1 MEITFNNVTYKENV
15 RTPLEKTYLKN
26 FSYTFTSGK
35 VYSIIGDSD
44 SGKEKIGLL
53 INAVN
58 KPLIGTIKIGKYLN
72 DGKYIKNINGLRMN
86 VGYLKEN
93 PNEFLF
99 NKIVKSELEFGLKY
113 FKYKLNKKNIRISEA
128 LKLVGLNEEYLKRR
142 IDSLNISEKKKVSL
156 ASILIFNPSVIIIEE
171 PSIFLNYRDNE
182 KLIKLIKLLKDKYNK
197 TIILISKDTN
207 LSYKVSDE
215 IILLNKGSIV
225 YAGNKSILEDEKVLN
240 NINVDVP
247 EIVKF
252 INISNKFD
260 ANLTYTSNILDLIKE
275 VYRNAKQ

>member
-156 ASILIFNPSVIIIEE
+156 ASILIFNPGVIILEE

-215 IILLNKGSIV
+215 IILLNKGSMV

-240 NINVDVP
+240 NINIDVP

>member
-58 KPLIGTIKIGKYLN
+58 KRLIGTIKIGKYLN

-99 NKIVKSELEFGLKY
+99 NKTVKSELEFGLKY

-156 ASILIFNPSVIIIEE
+156 ASILIFNPGVIILEE

-260 ANLTYTSNILDLIKE
+260 AKLTYTSNILDLIKE
-275 VYRNAKQ
+275 VYRNAK

>member
-99 NKIVKSELEFGLKY
+99 NKTVKSELEFGL
-113 FKYKLNKKNIRISEA
+113 
-128 LKLVGLNEEYLKRR
+128 
-142 IDSLNISEKKKVSL
+142 
-156 ASILIFNPSVIIIEE
+156 
-171 PSIFLNYRDNE
+171 
-182 KLIKLIKLLKDKYNK
+182 
-197 TIILISKDTN
+197 
-207 LSYKVSDE
+207 
-215 IILLNKGSIV
+215 
-225 YAGNKSILEDEKVLN
+225 
-240 NINVDVP
+240 
-247 EIVKF
+247 
-252 INISNKFD
+252 
-260 ANLTYTSNILDLIKE
+260 
-275 VYRNAKQ
+275 

>member
-1 MEITFNNVTYKENV
+1 MALSFNNVTYKSNLKKFNYDFEDGKITTIVSGESLSYFTYLISN
-15 RTPLEKTYLKN
+15 LEKDYNGKITNTYKGRN
-26 FSYTFTSGK
+26 
-35 VYSIIGDSD
+35 IGVVF
-44 SGKEKIGLL
+44 
-53 INAVN
+53 N
-58 KPLIGTIKIGKYLN
+58 
-72 DGKYIKNINGLRMN
+72 
-86 VGYLKEN
+86 N
-93 PNEFLF
+93 PEEAFIF
-99 NKIVKSELEFGLKY
+99 NTVREELEFGLKY

-156 ASILIFNPSVIIIEE
+156 ASILIFNPGVIIIEE

-275 VYRNAKQ
+275 VYRNAK

>member
-113 FKYKLNKKNIRISEA
+113 FKYKLNKKNIRISKA

-156 ASILIFNPSVIIIEE
+156 ASILIFNPGVIILEE

-275 VYRNAKQ
+275 VYRNAK

>member
-1 MEITFNNVTYKENV
+1 MEIAFNNVTYKENV

-72 DGKYIKNINGLRMN
+72 DGKYIKNINSLRMN

-156 ASILIFNPSVIIIEE
+156 ASILIFNPGVIILEE

-260 ANLTYTSNILDLIKE
+260 AKLTYTSNILDLIKE
-275 VYRNAKQ
+275 VYRNAK

>member
-93 PNEFLF
+93 TNEFLF

-225 YAGNKSILEDEKVLN
+225 YVGNKSILEDEKVLN

-275 VYRNAKQ
+275 VYRNAK

>member
-156 ASILIFNPSVIIIEE
+156 ASILIFNPGVIILEE

-275 VYRNAKQ
+275 VYRNAK

>member
-86 VGYLKEN
+86 VGYLREN

-99 NKIVKSELEFGLKY
+99 NKTVKSELEFGLKY

-156 ASILIFNPSVIIIEE
+156 ASILIFNPSVIILEE

-275 VYRNAKQ
+275 VYRNAK

>member
-260 ANLTYTSNILDLIKE
+260 ANLTYTSHILDLIKE
-275 VYRNAKQ
+275 VYRNAK

>member
-99 NKIVKSELEFGLKY
+99 NKTVKSELEFGLKY

-156 ASILIFNPSVIIIEE
+156 ASILIFNPGVIILEE

-275 VYRNAKQ
+275 VYRNAK

>member
-128 LKLVGLNEEYLKRR
+128 LKLVGLNEEYLKRS

-275 VYRNAKQ
+275 VYRNAK

>member
-15 RTPLEKTYLKN
+15 RTPLEKTFLKN

-99 NKIVKSELEFGLKY
+99 NKTVKSELEFGLKY

-156 ASILIFNPSVIIIEE
+156 ASILIFNPSVIILEE
-171 PSIFLNYRDNE
+171 PSLFLNYRDNE

-215 IILLNKGSIV
+215 IILLNKGSMV

-275 VYRNAKQ
+275 VYRNAK

>member
-156 ASILIFNPSVIIIEE
+156 ASILIFNPIVIIIEE

-240 NINVDVP
+240 NINIDVP

-275 VYRNAKQ
+275 VYRNAK

>member
-142 IDSLNISEKKKVSL
+142 IDSLNINEKKKVSL
-156 ASILIFNPSVIIIEE
+156 ASILIFNPGVIILEE

-275 VYRNAKQ
+275 VYRNAK

>member
-156 ASILIFNPSVIIIEE
+156 ASILIFNPSVIILEE
-171 PSIFLNYRDNE
+171 PSMFLNYRDNE

-275 VYRNAKQ
+275 VYRNAK

>member
-72 DGKYIKNINGLRMN
+72 DGKYIKNINSLRMN

-156 ASILIFNPSVIIIEE
+156 ASILIFNPGVIILEE

>member
-99 NKIVKSELEFGLKY
+99 NKTVKSELEFGLKY

-156 ASILIFNPSVIIIEE
+156 ASILIFNPGVILLEE

-275 VYRNAKQ
+275 VYRNAK

>member
-58 KPLIGTIKIGKYLN
+58 KPLIGTMKIGKYLN

-142 IDSLNISEKKKVSL
+142 IDSLNICEKKKVSL
-156 ASILIFNPSVIIIEE
+156 ASILIFNPGVIILEE

-240 NINVDVP
+240 NINIDIP

-275 VYRNAKQ
+275 VYRNAK

>member
-72 DGKYIKNINGLRMN
+72 DGKYIKNINSLRMN

-156 ASILIFNPSVIIIEE
+156 ASILIFNPGVIILEE

-275 VYRNAKQ
+275 VYRNAK

>member
-58 KPLIGTIKIGKYLN
+58 KPFIGTIKIGKYLN

-156 ASILIFNPSVIIIEE
+156 ASILIFNPGVIILEE

-275 VYRNAKQ
+275 VYRNAK

>member
-1 MEITFNNVTYKENV
+1 MEIAFNNVTYKENV

-99 NKIVKSELEFGLKY
+99 NKTVKSELEFGLKY

-156 ASILIFNPSVIIIEE
+156 ASILIFNPGVIILEE
-171 PSIFLNYRDNE
+171 PSMFLNYRDNE

-275 VYRNAKQ
+275 VYRNAK

>member
-99 NKIVKSELEFGLKY
+99 NKTVKSELDFGLKY

-156 ASILIFNPSVIIIEE
+156 ASILIFNPGVIILEE

-275 VYRNAKQ
+275 VYRNAK

>member
-99 NKIVKSELEFGLKY
+99 NKTVKSELEFGLKY
-113 FKYKLNKKNIRISEA
+113 FKYKLNKKNIRISET

-156 ASILIFNPSVIIIEE
+156 ASILIFNPGVIILEE

-275 VYRNAKQ
+275 VYRNAK

>member
-99 NKIVKSELEFGLKY
+99 NKTVKSELEFGLKY

-156 ASILIFNPSVIIIEE
+156 ASILIFNPSVIILEE

-240 NINVDVP
+240 NINIDVP

-275 VYRNAKQ
+275 VYRNAK

>member
-58 KPLIGTIKIGKYLN
+58 KPHIGTIKIGKYLN

-275 VYRNAKQ
+275 VYRNAK

>member
-240 NINVDVP
+240 NINIDVP

-275 VYRNAKQ
+275 VYRNAK

>member
-215 IILLNKGSIV
+215 IILLNKGSMV

>member
-275 VYRNAKQ
+275 VYRNAK

>member
-35 VYSIIGDSD
+35 VYSIIGDSE

-215 IILLNKGSIV
+215 IILLNKGSMV

-275 VYRNAKQ
+275 VYRNAK

>member
-156 ASILIFNPSVIIIEE
+156 ASILIFNPSVIILEE

-252 INISNKFD
+252 INISNKFN

-275 VYRNAKQ
+275 VYRNAK

>member
-215 IILLNKGSIV
+215 IILLNKGAMV

-275 VYRNAKQ
+275 VYRNAK

>member
-156 ASILIFNPSVIIIEE
+156 ASILIFNPGVIIIEE

-275 VYRNAKQ
+275 VYRNAK

>member
-99 NKIVKSELEFGLKY
+99 NKTVKSELEFGLKY

-156 ASILIFNPSVIIIEE
+156 ASILIFNPGVIILEE
-171 PSIFLNYRDNE
+171 PSMFLNYRDNE

-197 TIILISKDTN
+197 TIILISKDTS

-275 VYRNAKQ
+275 VYRNAK

>member
-35 VYSIIGDSD
+35 VYSIIGDGD

-72 DGKYIKNINGLRMN
+72 DGKYIKNVNGLRMN

-99 NKIVKSELEFGLKY
+99 NKTVKSELEFGLKY

-128 LKLVGLNEEYLKRR
+128 LKLIGLNEEYLKRR

-156 ASILIFNPSVIIIEE
+156 ASILIFNPSVIILEE
-171 PSIFLNYRDNE
+171 PSMFLNYRDNE

-240 NINVDVP
+240 NINVDIP

-260 ANLTYTSNILDLIKE
+260 VNLTYTSNILDLIKE
-275 VYRNAKQ
+275 VYRNAK

>member
-99 NKIVKSELEFGLKY
+99 NKTVKSELEFSLKY

-156 ASILIFNPSVIIIEE
+156 ASILIFNPGVIILEE

-260 ANLTYTSNILDLIKE
+260 AKLTYTSNILDLIKE
-275 VYRNAKQ
+275 VYRNAK

>member
-72 DGKYIKNINGLRMN
+72 DGKYIKNINSLRMN

-156 ASILIFNPSVIIIEE
+156 ASILIFNPSVIILEE

-275 VYRNAKQ
+275 VYRNAK

>member
-58 KPLIGTIKIGKYLN
+58 KPFIGTIKIGKYLN

-275 VYRNAKQ
+275 VYRNAK